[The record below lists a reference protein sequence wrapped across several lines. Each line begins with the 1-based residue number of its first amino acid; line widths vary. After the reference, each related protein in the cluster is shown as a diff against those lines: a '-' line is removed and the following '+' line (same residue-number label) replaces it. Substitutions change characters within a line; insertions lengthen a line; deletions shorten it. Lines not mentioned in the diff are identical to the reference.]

1 MAKAPKV
8 RETEEERALKE
19 VSVAQWND
27 YVSRFRPAE
36 AELIKR
42 AELTGGEKASVR
54 GQAATDVASAFKGLT
69 KGTITAGEVSGADVS
84 SGKTKFGLA
93 ANADARGRS
102 IGLGTVAGELG
113 AMESQDRQQAG
124 IAAMGRGIAADVT
137 QSMAQGARRATR
149 VAMAEAAGKFERNQ
163 AMLNA
168 GAAVAGAAARK
179 WGPELMNKRM
189 LKKHG
194 MDIKSNWDKNIES
207 AKFRSAWPGGTGHTW
222 GDIPKHA
229 FFKGY
234 SPFTRGLGDF

>member
-1 MAKAPKV
+1 
-8 RETEEERALKE
+8 
-19 VSVAQWND
+19 
-27 YVSRFRPAE
+27 
-36 AELIKR
+36 
-42 AELTGGEKASVR
+42 
-54 GQAATDVASAFKGLT
+54 
-69 KGTITAGEVSGADVS
+69 
-84 SGKTKFGLA
+84 
-93 ANADARGRS
+93 
-102 IGLGTVAGELG
+102 
-113 AMESQDRQQAG
+113 MESQDRQQAG

-179 WGPELMNKRM
+179 WGPELMEKR
-189 LKKHG
+189 
-194 MDIKSNWDKNIES
+194 
-207 AKFRSAWPGGTGHTW
+207 GTGHTW